1 MGYHAGR
8 TDAVDH
14 NLYVLGDRI
23 YQANYAAGFNL
34 LRVVDPA
41 AARFEEAG
49 FFDLL
54 PESDG
59 PQFNGAWSVY
69 PYLPSGN
76 VLVSGIEEGLFVLRL
91 HSANNVTP
99 PPTNLPTS
107 PPTNLPTSPPTN
119 LPTSPPIAP
128 PTLPVAYPPPSTN
141 PSTQPTLTL
150 TPTCSAPTTGKAF
163 KSGKTCKTKN
173 TAKVPKANG
182 SKINGRSK
190 NNPFDPDNPFPRR
203 PGN

>member
-91 HSANNVTP
+91 HTANNVTP
-99 PPTNLPTS
+99 PPTNLPS
-107 PPTNLPTSPPTN
+107 LALHVGPC
-119 LPTSPPIAP
+119 
-128 PTLPVAYPPPSTN
+128 
-141 PSTQPTLTL
+141 Q
-150 TPTCSAPTTGKAF
+150 
-163 KSGKTCKTKN
+163 
-173 TAKVPKANG
+173 
-182 SKINGRSK
+182 
-190 NNPFDPDNPFPRR
+190 
-203 PGN
+203 